1 MALTERQMEI
11 ARIAINGASGAKQNK
26 PSQSTAPKATTG
38 GGLTSKQRKIA
49 ETAVAQI
56 VTNKSD
62 HNLATLALN
71 SGRDRSRNVPKS
83 TTTSAAE
90 PSIGAAALD
99 ASAGGQTATRKTKKD
114 TSFAQNPYK
123 SYNQPAA
130 SGEKGSGAQ
139 MTKAYSDKRLQDEA
153 LAVFKE
159 YGGKSYSEI
168 QEAIAQNTG
177 TDYMSQYRNQVL
189 AQIGQQ
195 NRTREDIERE
205 IAETEAEIVKAE
217 AEWEAVTNEV
227 VTTHGDEDAYYGA
240 MNNVDALVQKKAALE
255 GELWMYDQNQIYAAI
270 PGYSDFA
277 KNSAVNPDS
286 GEWDDPDYRY
296 INNIQRE
303 GTVASENRMAAY
315 QYMTDEEVGI
325 YNYLYNVS
333 GKDAAD
339 KYLDYL
345 EYSLNEKN
353 QQAIYERTYDF
364 ANKNLGT
371 KIAASVA
378 SIPANLASG
387 VGFVDVLGQKA
398 QRLITGSDKPID
410 YNRNAQGAY
419 TFTQGAREGTMS
431 GMSDTGKFIYSTA
444 MSMGDSLGVLGISL
458 LTGGSGATLLLGGSA
473 ATSTMHDAKANG
485 ATDGQALAMGLVAGA
500 AETIMERLPLEQL
513 LNISSASGFREI
525 ISNIVKQGA
534 NEATE
539 EVLTTVVNTAAD
551 VLIMGDKN
559 ALMRSYEN
567 YLAQGYPPEEAE
579 RLAKN
584 EWWAGLA
591 GDALGGFLSGVGFGA
606 GGTAVKNISRY
617 SDRKSKGAGISTSEY
632 TLPLL
637 IDHVEKGYINDATG
651 ETSQY
656 SEETKQTAA
665 EIKTDL
671 SEGKSVSNAKKG
683 KLAEQILKDNADFN
697 SNVLPQIL
705 QEAQNREDAAAEQ
718 KTETSSSETAPKR
731 NLVEKIR
738 TRLQQRKAAKAEA
751 AKIEPAAAKIM
762 AEDVVSS
769 ERVYSEKTK
778 AAAQRILDNDTVN
791 DADVQALVNGIKA
804 DNPEFGEYTVQ
815 EIIAEASI
823 AAQEAAEAEGSIQT
837 SAETKNA
844 APQSTVQQSV
854 KDGGNVNE
862 QRTGNAGA
870 EQRAAEGDTA
880 SSGRGRGRFSE
891 TYSGDAAP
899 VGRAERDVRRAESR
913 AQTASERQNKVASLH
928 IEPTSAA
935 SLGIEGGS
943 EDATMYI
950 VPEEAYDEE
959 MNAVKADAEKNG
971 ISVSYYTGAM
981 VVSGQTA
988 DGMIVGDK
996 MYLKADSNRWSVS
1009 ETYNHEKFHKVFKR
1023 KPKMIEALWNW
1034 IRANYTADSFDSII
1048 DTYYEKYNDVYNLE
1062 ALSEEEATRI
1072 VLEEILA
1079 DAFAG
1084 INRFGAGAT
1093 EYTSAARAGAEIVG
1107 DALPGEYNANQGRAP
1122 PRGMTYDDVKQA
1134 VREVLGEVMGTEGNK
1149 NTAEDGGVKWAMADI
1164 EEITPS
1170 KELMEENMR
1179 AVANMESVYSVSEE
1193 KLKPGEKSIK
1203 EIYQSYIEK
1212 WNGNIYTKLFGD
1224 VAVKNSSMRSEMRHG
1239 STPVK
1244 VASIEAIPE
1253 VLKEGKIVD
1262 WFEKENGVFRI
1273 TVAAPIAIGNDG
1285 YYMGVMLQ
1293 RDAQNQ
1299 RLYIHDVVIE
1309 KEASDLVR
1317 DHLVSTGPRNEV
1329 DNLYMTT
1336 VLDKIATVKQKFALS
1351 DEVDAE
1357 GNELTVDQQEFFAE
1371 SKARNESGNL
1381 LVMYHGT
1388 PNAGFHIFDSSF
1400 SDDRTSFFFTDRN
1413 DVATSYS
1420 GTRETY
1426 EAKTLKTLEDINQ
1439 YLAEVNEDGVFVS
1452 ENGEQYALELS
1463 DGYIV
1468 ARSESLQ
1475 GILDEYFAWAGVV
1488 QGESSANYKVY
1499 LNLTNPLIVDA
1510 HGSTWNRLR
1519 NWSTSAFINAAD
1531 VVVKREG
1538 GEFKLFDKND
1548 VEIQDAAIAVNQY
1561 NENID
1566 TEVLRTIMVNKV
1578 NNGLS
1583 IRTEHLTSTRD
1594 VSKWAKKNGYDGVI
1608 FKNIVDNGVYGA
1620 DDAST
1625 VAVAFNSNQIKSVA
1639 NKTPTTNPDIR
1650 FALSDEYDVAP
1661 EDRTWEDTGD
1671 RKFNSYAYDHPE
1683 LRPYFKEAARA
1694 MFYDLMNS
1702 VKGERWSTTSDSKE
1716 WTGSKR
1722 STSDNIARLLDNGKM
1737 TYKRIQDALLT
1748 VLYKADDA
1756 KAMNRADVKKVELE
1770 LDAMLQEGYTDPQ
1783 GYEAEPNREYR
1794 RLLDAIKSGY
1804 SSVEEANTAY
1814 ETEMRDEAYEAQV
1827 EAEVWEG
1834 YDQRADEMYDEVYE
1848 AYEPD
1853 TRAYEDLTQEDRDY
1867 LGEIIENADEMRV
1880 QRLAEEKLRAAQELD
1895 EENEA
1900 LRQRNREYE
1909 EEANNYFDAYNAQE
1923 LAETERRMS
1932 RIMSDAAA
1940 AINVDISGA
1949 PQSSAEHWES
1959 ITAQLVEDKRRQARE
1974 NAVAEAE
1981 NNDMYMPDG
1990 VTENEILAAQEK
2002 YREQLAAQ
2010 KVAED
2015 AKYEGMTVEEIDAT
2029 KEAEARRKQAEYL
2042 EGVDRKNFVGSEHM
2056 KKLGIKIAN
2065 SIANYT
2071 RSASLLERGKANAAL
2086 VREMDKAIKKMH
2098 PSSEEE
2104 YFARGIMNN
2113 DLSESS
2119 IPPHID
2125 ADRVLELADYMIA
2138 RKAGRTDLFAAQKA
2152 DINSRNRQLAEDKFK
2167 GAENAKRVKLAALNY
2182 MTPRR
2187 AMIEMFGQEQGEEIY
2202 RTFFAPVRTND
2213 AERIRFAEKL
2223 RQEALE
2229 IVGADGKK
2237 GKLTK
2242 EERALTQM
2250 LMEGKAAG
2258 EMLAKM
2264 ETGGK
2269 ERIEAAAKK
2278 ILKGEPLREK
2288 NGVYVVGEEGGDE
2301 LSAKEA
2307 DLARRSA
2314 AYTQAQEAIRTGKY
2328 DKKKVDGTR
2337 ITNAAKYFAQQYD
2350 LLYEAI
2356 NEFLVA
2362 HGEQPIGFIKG
2373 YAPHLQA
2380 EGAMK
2385 PLERL
2390 LEWMGAPTDI
2400 TDLRAKIAGETQ
2412 NRKPNRKWNPHFLSR
2427 NVGSETDYDVYKGFE
2442 EYVDYISEV
2451 FYHMD
2456 DIMRLR
2462 AASRYLRTMY
2472 TTEDS
2477 RNLLNQIKDVR
2488 NGSYYDKMNFL
2499 LANNKIARGQTL
2511 IGSEVDEALDKYV
2524 DEILNEDENKTA
2536 VSSALVMWLDN
2547 YTNLLAGKQNAM
2559 DRGLEQQI
2567 GRKGIRAI
2575 NKAVNRLI
2583 SAQVVGNLSSA
2594 LNQMAQLPMTL
2605 TELGGNNVAKAIWDL
2620 TRHSGEMR
2628 RWATE
2633 NDFLVARKGTTIL
2646 NYQISDKLTKGL
2658 AYPLEQADWIM
2669 SSITARAAYHQ
2680 AIAQKMDAESAMRY
2694 SVQKSEDIM
2703 GSRNKASKPVAFST
2717 KNPMMRLVNAYQIEV
2732 LNQWQHITKD
2742 LPKEYKNIAKS
2753 RGKWAAAGRIA
2764 KDIVLYLILAAL
2776 INRLAEE
2783 TYGGTP
2789 APLDLL
2795 GITGN
2800 FIASGNGLTLN
2811 EGIVRV
2817 FNKMVDRELLPEDHT
2832 FDSEMPEEFDWAAAW
2847 EDTAYTLSSEIP
2859 FLNNVMAVAGLTD
2872 DETVFAAGINDAKES
2887 FFGKKGEGG
2896 AIDHFFVT
2904 RREREEGEQE
2914 SVEVLDGLYD
2924 VAMGVSEFLM
2934 GGRQLQK
2941 TIQGIVTVAGG
2952 GETNSQGNLMYPVAN
2967 SVGSWIQGTLFGK
2980 TALENSRAY
2989 YASGASPL
2997 SSTRNE
3003 QYYGMIERGVDE
3015 ETAYGIAQGLADVP
3029 ADKDENGKTVSN
3041 SEFYNK
3047 LEYVNGL
3054 DIPEEAKEYLI
3065 SMVYADLEEDSP
3077 MQETYNGLTDFGISE
3092 EKASEISSG
3101 LYAMSADKDEDGN
3114 TISGSKFMNQMDFV
3128 MNADIP
3134 DEVKSYLAL
3143 SIASDAAYER
3153 YVDYDLEAEGVD
3165 PAEFMVGWAFYQS
3178 STGKDKAG
3186 QTENFL
3192 RQQGISESDI
3202 RKIMKALKKK

>member
-1 MALTERQMEI
+1 MAYQLSNEI
-11 ARIAINGASGAKQNK
+11 R
-26 PSQSTAPKATTG
+26 
-38 GGLTSKQRKIA
+38 
-49 ETAVAQI
+49 AQI
-56 VTNKSD
+56 HSD
-62 HNLATLALN
+62 AEKLRNRNGKKQSNGDTTQTRAVNRSNTKQGITTPAVSVRSTSGYQLSDAIREQIHRDALKLKN
-71 SGRDRSRNVPKS
+71 RGQTDNV
-83 TTTSAAE
+83 
-90 PSIGAAALD
+90 GAAALD
-99 ASAGGQTATRKTKKD
+99 ASTGGQTFARKTKKD
-114 TSFAQNPYK
+114 TSFAPNPYK

-195 NRTREDIERE
+195 NRTREDVERE
-205 IAETEAEIVKAE
+205 IAETEAELQIAQ
-217 AEWEAVTNEV
+217 AEW
-227 VTTHGDEDAYYGA
+227 DAYAEETGYSATGDSRDGYQQHT
-240 MNNVDALVQKKAALE
+240 NRVNELINRKEALQ

-345 EYSLNEKN
+345 EYSLNERN

-371 KIAASVA
+371 KIATSVA

-387 VGFVDVLGQKA
+387 VGYLDVLGQRA
-398 QRLITGSDKPID
+398 QRVITGSDKPID

-419 TFTQGAREGTMS
+419 TFTQGAREGAMS

-458 LTGGSGATLLLGGSA
+458 LTGGGATLLLGGSA

-567 YLAQGYPPEEAE
+567 YLAQGYSPEEAK
-579 RLAKN
+579 AKAGG
-584 EWWAGLA
+584 EWIKGLM
-591 GDALGGFLSGVGFGA
+591 GDALGGFLSGGLFGA
-606 GGTAVKNISRY
+606 GGTAVKNINQY

-637 IDHVEKGYINDATG
+637 IDHVEKGYTNDATG

-705 QEAQNREDAAAEQ
+705 LEAQNREDAAANAEQ
-718 KTETSSSETAPKR
+718 SAEKTEQNAPKR
-731 NLVEKIR
+731 NIVEKIR
-738 TRLQQRKAAKAEA
+738 TRLQQRKAAKTEG

-778 AAAQRILDNDTVN
+778 AAAQRILDSDTVN
-791 DADVQALVNGIKA
+791 DADVQALVAGIKA

-823 AAQEAAEAEGSIQT
+823 AAQEAAETEGSIQT
-837 SAETKNA
+837 SAETKAA
-844 APQSTVQQSV
+844 APQSTVQQST
-854 KDGGNVNE
+854 DNGGNANE

-880 SSGRGRGRFSE
+880 SSGRGRRRFSE

-899 VGRAERDVRRAESR
+899 VRRAERDVRRAESR
-913 AQTASERQNKVASLH
+913 AQTASERQNKVAALRV
-928 IEPTSAA
+928 EPTSAA

-981 VVSGQTA
+981 VVSEQTA

-1122 PRGMTYDDVKQA
+1122 PRGMTYDDVKSA
-1134 VREVLGEVMGTEGNK
+1134 VREVMSEVMGTEVNK
-1149 NTAEDGGVKWAMADI
+1149 NTAEDGGEARYAIAGQRSRTADI
-1164 EEITPS
+1164 EALNTAKEMERTGETPESILAATGWYRGADDLWRYEIDDSRMEYYRSGDAMFRNNHPDYDRYQNLLTKMLTGVISVEEHSELQKLGEIWGRERSRLNERVDRGNATLSEVIRHEALFNAYPELMNTRVVFEEMGEGERGSYNAKNNTITLNQELRKSPESTLVHEIQHAIQNLEGFTSGASPDYWQEMLDRGEQIYSVGMNRALQALVEFEADPENASAIEVSKSLNRYILENEDAKYDDLYEWAQNAGLEDEISEYEDLLFDFNNEKYRMTNKLPSELYENTAGEIEARDVSARRGMSEDMRRLTLPNVGNDDTVFARRGTLS
-1170 KELMEENMR
+1170 KEEK
-1179 AVANMESVYSVSEE
+1179 ANAKERVE
-1193 KLKPGEKSIK
+1193 KLKGSIYLLQTTPTVATLSGNEFDGSAGGRLSDQVESFFDTIGNRVNRPGFGDVELNKRGIKSDIAHGIGRAKAITFAAVPQVIK
-1203 EIYQSYIEK
+1203 SGVQIDYQANWKGRGADSYVFAAPVMVDGNMTYVAAVVLKGNDTRFYLHEVVDE
-1212 WNGNIYTKLFGD
+1212 NGNIIIIR
-1224 VAVKNSSMRSEMRHG
+1224 KNSNSETIKTQSYG
-1239 STPVK
+1239 ES
-1244 VASIEAIPE
+1244 
-1253 VLKEGKIVD
+1253 
-1262 WFEKENGVFRI
+1262 RI
-1273 TVAAPIAIGNDG
+1273 TGSSELLFNNS
-1285 YYMGVMLQ
+1285 MTET
-1293 RDAQNQ
+1293 DA
-1299 RLYIHDVVIE
+1299 D
-1309 KEASDLVR
+1309 
-1317 DHLVSTGPRNEV
+1317 
-1329 DNLYMTT
+1329 
-1336 VLDKIATVKQKFALS
+1336 VKQK
-1351 DEVDAE
+1351 
-1357 GNELTVDQQEFFAE
+1357 
-1371 SKARNESGNL
+1371 
-1381 LVMYHGT
+1381 
-1388 PNAGFHIFDSSF
+1388 
-1400 SDDRTSFFFTDRN
+1400 
-1413 DVATSYS
+1413 
-1420 GTRETY
+1420 
-1426 EAKTLKTLEDINQ
+1426 
-1439 YLAEVNEDGVFVS
+1439 
-1452 ENGEQYALELS
+1452 
-1463 DGYIV
+1463 
-1468 ARSESLQ
+1468 
-1475 GILDEYFAWAGVV
+1475 
-1488 QGESSANYKVY
+1488 
-1499 LNLTNPLIVDA
+1499 
-1510 HGSTWNRLR
+1510 
-1519 NWSTSAFINAAD
+1519 
-1531 VVVKREG
+1531 
-1538 GEFKLFDKND
+1538 
-1548 VEIQDAAIAVNQY
+1548 
-1561 NENID
+1561 
-1566 TEVLRTIMVNKV
+1566 
-1578 NNGLS
+1578 
-1583 IRTEHLTSTRD
+1583 
-1594 VSKWAKKNGYDGVI
+1594 
-1608 FKNIVDNGVYGA
+1608 
-1620 DDAST
+1620 
-1625 VAVAFNSNQIKSVA
+1625 
-1639 NKTPTTNPDIR
+1639 

-1804 SSVEEANTAY
+1804 SSVEEADAAY

-1834 YDQRADEMYDEVYE
+1834 YDLRADEMYDEVYG

-1853 TRAYEDLTQEDRDY
+1853 TSAYEDLTQEDRDY
-1867 LGEIIENADEMRV
+1867 LGEIIESVDEMRV

-1909 EEANNYFDAYNAQE
+1909 EEASNYFDAYNAEE

-1932 RIMSDAAA
+1932 RIMNDAAA

-1981 NNDMYMPDG
+1981 NNDMYMPNG
-1990 VTENEILAAQEK
+1990 ATEAEILAAQEK
-2002 YREQLAAQ
+2002 YKEQLAAQ
-2010 KVAED
+2010 KAAED
-2015 AKYEGMTVEEIDAT
+2015 AKYEGMTVEEIDAA
-2029 KEAEARRKQAEYL
+2029 KEAEARQKQAEYL

-2152 DINSRNRQLAEDKFK
+2152 DINSRNRQLAEDKFR

-2223 RQEALE
+2223 RQEAIE

-2264 ETGGK
+2264 EAGGK
-2269 ERIEAAAKK
+2269 DRIEAAAKK

-2314 AYTQAQEAIRTGKY
+2314 AYTQAQEAIRTGTY

-2337 ITNAAKYFAQQYD
+2337 ITNAAKHFAQQYD

-2400 TDLRAKIAGETQ
+2400 TDLRAEIAGETQ

-2511 IGSEVDEALDKYV
+2511 IGSEVDDALDKYV

-2646 NYQISDKLTKGL
+2646 NYQISDKVTSYL
-2658 AYPLEQADWIM
+2658 AKPLELSDMLM
-2669 SSITARAAYHQ
+2669 SMITARAAYHQ

-2753 RGKWAAAGRIA
+2753 RGKWATAGRIA

-2776 INRLAEE
+2776 INRIAEE

-2817 FNKMVDRELLPEDHT
+2817 FNKIVSRELLPEDHT
-2832 FDSEMPEEFDWAAAW
+2832 FDSEMPDEFDWAAAW

-2872 DETVFAAGINDAKES
+2872 DETVFAAGINDAIES
-2887 FFGKKGEGG
+2887 GKK
-2896 AIDHFFVT
+2896 AADHFFVT

-2914 SVEVLDGLYD
+2914 SAEVLDGLYD

-2952 GETNSQGNLMYPVAN
+2952 GETNSQGNLMYPVTDN
-2967 SVGSWIQGTLFGK
+2967 VGSWIQGTLFGK
-2980 TALENSRAY
+2980 TALESSRAY

-2997 SSTRNE
+2997 SSIRNE
-3003 QYYGMIERGVDE
+3003 QYFGMVERGVDE
-3015 ETAYGIAQGLADVP
+3015 ETAYGIAQGLADV
-3029 ADKDENGKTVSN
+3029 TS
-3041 SEFYNK
+3041 
-3047 LEYVNGL
+3047 
-3054 DIPEEAKEYLI
+3054 
-3065 SMVYADLEEDSP
+3065 
-3077 MQETYNGLTDFGISE
+3077 
-3092 EKASEISSG
+3092 
-3101 LYAMSADKDEDGN
+3101 DKDEDGN

-3128 MNADIP
+3128 MNADIS

-3178 STGKDKAG
+3178 TTGKDKAG

-3202 RKIMKALKKK
+3202 RKIIKALKKK